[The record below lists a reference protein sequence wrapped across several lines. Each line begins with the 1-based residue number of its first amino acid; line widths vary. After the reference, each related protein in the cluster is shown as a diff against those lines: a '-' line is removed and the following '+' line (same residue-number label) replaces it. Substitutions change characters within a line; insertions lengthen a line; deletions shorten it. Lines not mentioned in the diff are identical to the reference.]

1 MRKKTITVF
10 LLMLLTVVLAAQEAT
25 TVNWLNI
32 SQFEKAIKKKKQNV
46 FIYIEDNRIQEEEGI
61 TKEEL
66 DRMKKHMFGFLEDES
81 LVSYLNENFIC
92 YKFNPETENLRF
104 QGKEYKKVMERGRS
118 SHEFTVFL
126 TGSERNRL
134 PAIVL
139 MDKNLEL
146 FEYKKALP
154 RIKELKLVLEAE
166 RLKVNFLKENL
177 DKDSRYL
184 QEGIQMLKRK
194 EQILKKEESNKD
206 KKNTSVFIG
215 RKNPKK
221 LIRVLTYFE
230 SEEYKNTD
238 LETFIKNNNK

>member
-1 MRKKTITVF
+1 MF
-10 LLMLLTVVLAAQEAT
+10 LTVVLIAQEAT
-25 TVNWLNI
+25 TINWLNT
-32 SQFEKAIKKKKQNV
+32 SQFEKAIEKKKQNI
-46 FIYIEDNRIQEEEGI
+46 FIYIEDIRMQDEEGI
-61 TKEEL
+61 PKEEL
-66 DRMKKHMFGFLEDES
+66 DRMKKHMFSFLEDES

-92 YKFNPETENLRF
+92 YKFNPATENLRF
-104 QGKEYKKVMERGRS
+104 KGKEYKKVMDRGRS

-134 PAIVL
+134 PGIVL
-139 MDKNLEL
+139 MDKNFKL

-154 RIKELKLVLEAE
+154 KTEELKLVLEAE
-166 RLKVNFLKENL
+166 KLKVNYLKENL
-177 DKDSRYL
+177 AKDSRYL

-230 SEEYKNTD
+230 SEEYKKTD
-238 LETFIKNNNK
+238 LETFIKINTK